1 MSLATVRSWKFGP
14 QTYQAMNR
22 AAFDIQPIGRFYG
35 SSAAI
40 RRPKE
45 IACFSYDD
53 QHSFRLGDSSLR
65 YYYPPQLP
73 ADLNRG
79 FDAFQKLDDSAD
91 EHLDAL
97 LDTII
102 TLERETGKRCEAD
115 IITWRGMMTKVLT
128 APFDNMN
135 GFEMNATCFQGTI
148 FVEENNA
155 YKNEQKRIQK
165 NQRMPP
171 GMASQDMMAYWG
183 YKFETISVLDKTWDE
198 ATRAEIEGRQDL
210 VVNNNAQYCSI
221 ARTGIGRSK
230 LVLGGEVDAIWDS
243 KPERKEDPINWVELK
258 TSAEIRNDRDMLKYE
273 RKLLKFWAQSF
284 LLGVPR
290 IVIGFRDQEGILRR
304 LEEVDTAT
312 IPSAVRKSGRGA
324 WDGNICINFAA
335 AFLDWLKDTIQ
346 EGGTWRLKKAEKSSV
361 IEVFKVEETG
371 TGDILSEAFLTWRT
385 ATTT

>member
-1 MSLATVRSWKFGP
+1 
-14 QTYQAMNR
+14 MNR
-22 AAFDIQPIGRFYG
+22 TAFDIQPIGRFYG

-45 IACFSYDD
+45 IASFSYDG
-53 QHSFRLGDSSLR
+53 QHAYHLGDSSLR
-65 YYYPPQLP
+65 WYYPPQLP

-79 FDAFQKLDDSAD
+79 FDTFQKLDDTAD

-97 LDTII
+97 LDGII
-102 TLERETGKRCEAD
+102 ALERETGKKCEAD

-148 FVEENNA
+148 FIEENNA
-155 YKNEQKRIQK
+155 FKNEQKQIQK

-171 GMASQDMMAYWG
+171 GMASQDLMAYWG

-198 ATRAEIEGRQDL
+198 ATRDEIEGREDL

-221 ARTGIGRSK
+221 ARTGIGRTK

-243 KPERKEDPINWVELK
+243 KPDRKEDPINWVELK
-258 TSAEIRNDRDMLKYE
+258 TSAEIRNDRDMVKFE

-284 LLGVPR
+284 LLGVPKI
-290 IVIGFRDQEGILRR
+290 IVGFRDQDGILRR
-304 LEEVDTAT
+304 LEELETAN
-312 IPSAVRKSGRGA
+312 IPSKVKKSGRGT

-335 AFLDWLKDTIQ
+335 TFLDWLKSIIQ
-346 EGGTWRLKKAEKSSV
+346 EGGIWRLRKAEKSSV
-361 IEVFKVEETG
+361 IEVFRVEESG
-371 TGDILSEAFLTWRT
+371 AGDILSQAFLSWRSKL
-385 ATTT
+385 

>member
-1 MSLATVRSWKFGP
+1 
-14 QTYQAMNR
+14 MNR
-22 AAFDIQPIGRFYG
+22 ETFDIQPIGRFYG

-53 QHSFRLGDSSLR
+53 QHAYHLGDSSLR

-79 FDAFQKLDDSAD
+79 FDTFQKLDDESD

-102 TLERETGKRCEAD
+102 ALERETGKKCETD
-115 IITWRGMMTKVLT
+115 IITWRGMMTKILT

-135 GFEMNATCFQGTI
+135 GFI
-148 FVEENNA
+148 EEHNA
-155 YKNEQKRIQK
+155 YKNKQKRSQR
-165 NQRMPP
+165 NRRMPP
-171 GMASQDMMAYWG
+171 GMASQDLMAYWG
-183 YKFETISVLDKTWDE
+183 YKFETISVLKKIWDA
-198 ATRAEIEGRQDL
+198 ATRDEIESREDL
-210 VVNNNAQYCSI
+210 TVNNNAQYCSV
-221 ARTGIGRSK
+221 ARTGIGPTK
-230 LVLGGEVDAIWDS
+230 LVIGGEVDAIWDS

-258 TSAEIRNDRDMLKYE
+258 TSAEMRNEKDKLKFE

-290 IVIGFRDQEGILRR
+290 IVVGFRDQNGIVRR
-304 LEEVDTAT
+304 LEELETGN
-312 IPSAVRKSGRGA
+312 IPSTVKKSGRGT

-335 AFLDWLKDTIQ
+335 AFLEWLKATIQ
-346 EGGTWRLKKAEKSSV
+346 EGGTWRLCKAEKSSV
-361 IEVFKVEETG
+361 IEVFRIEESSA
-371 TGDILSEAFLTWRT
+371 GDILSDAFLSWRS
-385 ATTT
+385 TT

>member
-1 MSLATVRSWKFGP
+1 
-14 QTYQAMNR
+14 MNR
-22 AAFDIQPIGRFYG
+22 RVFDIQPIGRFYG

-53 QHSFRLGDSSLR
+53 QHNFRLGDSSLR

-79 FDAFQKLDDSAD
+79 FDTFQKLNDAAD

-97 LDTII
+97 LDTVVA
-102 TLERETGKRCEAD
+102 LERDTEKRCEAD
-115 IITWRGMMTKVLT
+115 IITWRGMMTKILT
-128 APFDNMN
+128 APFDTMN
-135 GFEMNATCFQGTI
+135 GCGCLSTIKKLLANGVFSFEMNATCFQGTI
-148 FVEENNA
+148 FIEENNA
-155 YKNEQKRIQK
+155 YKNEQKQIQR

-171 GMASQDMMAYWG
+171 GMASQELMAYWG

-198 ATRAEIEGRQDL
+198 ATRSEIEGREDL
-210 VVNNNAQYCSI
+210 VVNNNAQYCSVV
-221 ARTGIGRSK
+221 RTGIGRSR

-243 KPERKEDPINWVELK
+243 KPDRKEDPINWVELK

-290 IVIGFRDQEGILRR
+290 IVVGFRDQEGIVRR
-304 LEEVDTAT
+304 LEEVETAN
-312 IPSAVRKSGRGA
+312 IPSTVKKSGRGT

-335 AFLDWLKDTIQ
+335 AFLEWLKTAIE
-346 EGGTWRLKKAEKSSV
+346 EGGTWRLRKAEKSSV
-361 IEVFKVEETG
+361 IEAFKVEETG

-385 ATTT
+385 KT

>member
-1 MSLATVRSWKFGP
+1 
-14 QTYQAMNR
+14 MNR

-45 IACFSYDD
+45 VACFSYDD
-53 QHSFRLGDSSLR
+53 QHSFSLGESSLR

-79 FDAFQKLDDSAD
+79 FDTFQKLDDSAD

-102 TLERETGKRCEAD
+102 ALEKETGKRCESD
-115 IITWRGMMTKVLT
+115 IITWRGMMTKILT

-148 FVEENNA
+148 FIEENNA

-171 GMASQDMMAYWG
+171 GMASQDLMAYWG
-183 YKFETISVLDKTWDE
+183 YKFETISVLDKPWDE
-198 ATRAEIEGRQDL
+198 TSRTEIEGREDL
-210 VVNNNAQYCSI
+210 VVNNNAQYCSV
-221 ARTGIGRSK
+221 ARTGIGQIK
-230 LVLGGEVDAIWDS
+230 LVLGGEVDAIWDC
-243 KPERKEDPINWVELK
+243 KPGRKEDPINWVELK
-258 TSAEIRNDRDMLKYE
+258 TSAEIRNDRDSVKFE

-284 LLGVPR
+284 LLGVPKI
-290 IVIGFRDQEGILRR
+290 IVGFRDQHGIVRR
-304 LEEVDTAT
+304 LEELETAN
-312 IPSAVRKSGRGA
+312 IPSKVKKSGRGT

-335 AFLDWLKDTIQ
+335 TFLEWLKSTIQ
-346 EGGTWRLKKAEKSSV
+346 EGGTWRIRRLEKSSV
-361 IEVFKVEETG
+361 IEVFKMEESG
-371 TGDILSEAFLTWRT
+371 MGDIISPAFAAWR
-385 ATTT
+385 ATT